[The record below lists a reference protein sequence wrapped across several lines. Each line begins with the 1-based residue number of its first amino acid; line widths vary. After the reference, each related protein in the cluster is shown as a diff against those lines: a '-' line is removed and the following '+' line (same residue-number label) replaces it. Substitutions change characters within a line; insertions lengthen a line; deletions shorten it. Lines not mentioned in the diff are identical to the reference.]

1 MHVKIRNSKD
11 IERITAKVAE
21 EKIKTNNENGPQLLP
36 VKKNRRKWGKAEK
49 VRHIEKKKI
58 WQRRNEFRHFSDLN
72 MDPTYLAK
80 SRKIQECRKSV
91 KSKYRKRIN
100 NIYFYLGKANKII
113 IYTSGKIPIISEKHS
128 RGKTFKK

>member
-1 MHVKIRNSKD
+1 MLKLELPKD
-11 IERITAKVAE
+11 VERITAKVVE
-21 EKIKTNNENGPQLLP
+21 EKTKTNNKNGPQLLP

-80 SRKIQECRKSV
+80 SHKKEGCKKSV
-91 KSKYRKRIN
+91 KSKYGKR
-100 NIYFYLGKANKII
+100 YKQ
-113 IYTSGKIPIISEKHS
+113 H
-128 RGKTFKK
+128 